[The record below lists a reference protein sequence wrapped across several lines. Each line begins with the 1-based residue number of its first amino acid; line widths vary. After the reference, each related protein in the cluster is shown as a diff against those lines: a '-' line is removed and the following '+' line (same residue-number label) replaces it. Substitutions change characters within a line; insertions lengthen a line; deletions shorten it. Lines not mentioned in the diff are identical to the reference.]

1 MELLVVIAIISI
13 LAALLLPALKQAKES
28 AQAIQCLSNTKQI
41 AVAVFNYANDN
52 KEYGPD
58 GIGNYGNIA
67 NNEYNGRYLNR
78 YLSVSE
84 ESNRI
89 TNCKVVRCPSPK
101 VNSLGGNVSATDFAG
116 KVDSNGKIFSSYTLI
131 FGRGNHPSYQDYS
144 GCWTNG
150 GYMAIPQKLSDL
162 GKAHANR
169 ADDAVWLSYG
179 FCNPPSI
186 QPMLNCSM
194 QIQAGYRHIRVA
206 PHAYMDGHAK
216 APAVSTVIRIRE
228 MGGRNHF
235 YLNFVYNSYITANLD

>member
-41 AVAVFNYANDN
+41 AIAVFNYANDN

-58 GIGNYGNIA
+58 GIGNNHNIA

-78 YLSVSE
+78 YLSVSGE
-84 ESNRI
+84 TDRI
-89 TNCKVVRCPSPK
+89 TNCKVVRCPSPRVNSTGGNISASDSAGK
-101 VNSLGGNVSATDFAG
+101 VNSS
-116 KVDSNGKIFSSYTLI
+116 GKIFSSYTLI
-131 FGRGNHPSYQDYS
+131 FGRGDHPSYQDYS
-144 GCWTNG
+144 GCYTNG

-162 GKAHANR
+162 GKPHVNKAT
-169 ADDAVWLSYG
+169 DVYG
-179 FCNPPSI
+179 YCNPPSI

-228 MGGRNHF
+228 MPGRNHYF
-235 YLNFVYNSYITANLD
+235 LNFVYNSYITANLD